1 MHGLLGLRFRPNDPR
16 CKIEN
21 YGKSSRFNCILLYFA
36 GGECWSDP
44 FAPACLPFS
53 AVLSQVTPN
62 AFPGASWLYFGC
74 RREEEDF
81 LYKEDWEE
89 FLEDGV
95 LLQMRT
101 AFSRAQE
108 EKVYVQHLMAQDA
121 GALAQ
126 LIGAG
131 GYVYVCGDGVGM
143 AKDVHAALVEI
154 LVKEGGVESADAAA
168 AQLQAMAQEGRYVR
182 DIWS

>member
-1 MHGLLGLRFRPNDPR
+1 LKHPEAVSSICTGDNRLRTAEGWTFLSSYCHDLLLLGLYN
-16 CKIEN
+16 
-21 YGKSSRFNCILLYFA
+21 A
-36 GGECWSDP
+36 
-44 FAPACLPFS
+44 
-53 AVLSQVTPN
+53 LSQATPN

-74 RREEEDF
+74 RREDEDF
-81 LYKEDWEE
+81 LYREDWEE
-89 FLEDGV
+89 FLEEGV

-108 EKVYVQHLMAQDA
+108 EKVYVQHLMTQD
-121 GALAQ
+121 GSALAQ

-154 LVKEGGVESADAAA
+154 LVKEGGVESAEAAA
-168 AQLQAMAQEGRYVR
+168 AQLQAMAKEGRYVR